1 MPKAATVL
9 PIRISRGEGLPQQVV
24 GEIRRHIVAG
34 TWKPGSKLPPEREL
48 TVYFGVSRS
57 VIREAVSILTA
68 FGVLRSRQGGGVYVC
83 ETIDDS
89 LFESLAFILPANP
102 QTLRELMTV
111 RKALEG
117 KAAELA
123 ARAATQTDL
132 EDIEMAT
139 EGIRKA
145 ATIPGKI
152 QTGLEFHHAVARASH
167 NHLLARLVTSLTDL
181 FVASH
186 RVTLQSKEAQLTA
199 VQDHHE
205 ICRAIQ
211 SRDPDCARRTMETH
225 LDLTEKQLGSLLQG
239 EPPLRHSGKSGK
251 KTI

>member
-1 MPKAATVL
+1 MPDVATLL
-9 PIRISRGEGLPQQVV
+9 PIRVSRGEGLPRQVV
-24 GEIRRHIVAG
+24 GEIRKNIIAG

-57 VIREAVSILTA
+57 VIREAISILMA
-68 FGVLRSRQGGGVYVC
+68 FGLLRSRQGGGVYVC

-89 LFESLAFILPANP
+89 IFESLAFILPANP
-102 QTLRELMTV
+102 HTLRELMTV

-123 ARAATQTDL
+123 AQAATQTDL
-132 EDIEMAT
+132 EDIETAAK
-139 EGIRKA
+139 GIRTA
-145 ATIPGKI
+145 PTIPGKI

-167 NHLLARLVTSLTDL
+167 NHLLARLVTSLSDL

-186 RVTLQSKEAQLTA
+186 RVTLQSREAQLTA
-199 VQDHHE
+199 VQDHRE
-205 ICRAIQ
+205 ISRAIQ
-211 SRDPDCARRTMETH
+211 NRDPGRARRTMEEH

-239 EPPLRHSGKSGK
+239 EPRPRHPARSRIEQ
-251 KTI
+251 T